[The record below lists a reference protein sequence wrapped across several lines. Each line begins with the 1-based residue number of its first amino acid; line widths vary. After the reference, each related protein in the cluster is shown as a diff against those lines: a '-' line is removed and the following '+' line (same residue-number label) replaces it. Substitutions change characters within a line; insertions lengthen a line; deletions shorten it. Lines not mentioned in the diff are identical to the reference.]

1 MSDNEELIKTKVL
14 VAITDKGREEKILR
28 LYKRHKVLYSI
39 SINGVGTASSSLM
52 HYFGLSEIKKTI
64 LISVFPE
71 KLEPRLLYD
80 LHKKLDMNEPGN
92 GIAFTIK
99 INSASRYLSNIYKD
113 TKIVEEDYT
122 MNNEKEYEL
131 IVLIVLEGYS
141 SLAMDAAKRV
151 GAFGGTLIHGIGLGT
166 KEATKFLGITIEPEK
181 DIVLILVDKD
191 NKKKVMQEVSTTVGL
206 SHDGRGICFSLPVD
220 DVVGL
225 NDKLEFTNK

>member
-14 VAITDKGREEKILR
+14 VAITDKGREEKLLR

>member
-1 MSDNEELIKTKVL
+1 MSEDEKILRTKLL
-14 VAITDKGREEKILR
+14 VAITDKGKEDKILR
-28 LYKRHKVLYSI
+28 LYKRHRVSYSF

-52 HYFGLSEIKKTI
+52 HYFGLSEIKKNI
-64 LISVFPE
+64 LVSVIPE
-71 KLEPRLLYD
+71 KLESKLLYD
-80 LHKKLDMNEPGN
+80 LHKKLEMHEPGN

-99 INSASRYLSNIYKD
+99 ITSASRYLSNLYKD
-113 TKIVEEDYT
+113 VKIMEEEYT

-131 IVLIVLEGYS
+131 IILIVLEGYS

-151 GAFGGTLIHGIGLGT
+151 GAFGGTLIHGIGLGS

-181 DIVLILVDKD
+181 DVVLILVDKD
-191 NKKKVMQEVSTTVGL
+191 SKKKVMKEVSDAVGL

-225 NDKLEFTNK
+225 TDKLEFVNK

>member
-99 INSASRYLSNIYKD
+99 INSASRLY
-113 TKIVEEDYT
+113 
-122 MNNEKEYEL
+122 YE
-131 IVLIVLEGYS
+131 
-141 SLAMDAAKRV
+141 
-151 GAFGGTLIHGIGLGT
+151 
-166 KEATKFLGITIEPEK
+166 
-181 DIVLILVDKD
+181 
-191 NKKKVMQEVSTTVGL
+191 
-206 SHDGRGICFSLPVD
+206 
-220 DVVGL
+220 
-225 NDKLEFTNK
+225 